1 MNTKTV
7 NQSVNGYT
15 KYTNH
20 MTSYGAISHTR
31 H

>member
-1 MNTKTV
+1 MKTV

-20 MTSYGAISHTR
+20 MTSYGAISHTC